1 MANKITNL
9 RNWINGEVFNARD
22 YTYERN
28 LIVSLVNN
36 HEDRVTAL
44 EINNTANTA
53 NIAANTANIAANTAN
68 IATNTSKITVLED
81 FANNLDDTYLDKITT
96 SLQTIQG
103 PITFNSKVILNE
115 TNLDETFLDKI
126 TTDEQ
131 SVAGVVDFEQGIK
144 LDGAILEYINTEKN
158 IGLESQIT
166 SKFRLKIGQQ
176 SVFFGKAS
184 GAIAKGDAIQFAGA
198 QGDHFL
204 IKKAVQ
210 SEINASPEYFIGIA
224 AQDLSNEEYGFVLE
238 FGPLI
243 GVLKTGLVQGDILW
257 FDSQGSTPGA
267 LTKVKP
273 ERGFAQIRV
282 AAVINSQNAQLGQWL
297 IRPSILETSN
307 GIQTFLQNT
316 EPDNLQEGDIWFDSG
331 G

>member
-36 HEDRVTAL
+36 HEDR
-44 EINNTANTA
+44 
-53 NIAANTANIAANTAN
+53 
-68 IATNTSKITVLED
+68 ITVLEQFD
-81 FANNLDDTYLDKITT
+81 ANL
-96 SLQTIQG
+96 
-103 PITFNSKVILNE
+103 E
-115 TNLDETFLDKI
+115 ETFLDKI
-126 TTDEQ
+126 VLDEQ

-238 FGPLI
+238 FGPLTS
-243 GVLKTGLVQGDILW
+243 VLKTGLVQGDILW

-282 AAVINSQNAQLGQWL
+282 AAVINSQNAQNGQWL
-297 IRPSILETSN
+297 VRPSILEASGSSTSAELY
-307 GIQTFLQNT
+307 TDLE
-316 EPDNLQEGDIWFDSG
+316 EPTDPLTGDIWFDSG

>member
-28 LIVSLVNN
+28 LIVALVNN

-44 EINNTANTA
+44 EA
-53 NIAANTANIAANTAN
+53 
-68 IATNTSKITVLED
+68 
-81 FANNLDDTYLDKITT
+81 FQNNL
-96 SLQTIQG
+96 SG
-103 PITFNSKVILNE
+103 
-115 TNLDETFLDKI
+115 TFLNKI

-144 LDGAILEYINTEKN
+144 LDGAIFEYINTEQN

-184 GAIAKGDAIQFAGA
+184 GAIEKGDAIQFAGA

-210 SEINASPEYFIGIA
+210 SEINTSPEYFIGVA

-238 FGPLI
+238 FGPLT

-257 FDSQGSTPGA
+257 FDSEGDVPGA
-267 LTKVKP
+267 LTNVKP
-273 ERGFAQIRV
+273 ARGFSLIRV

-297 IRPSILETSN
+297 VRPSIIETAGSST
-307 GIQTFLQNT
+307 GAVLYTDLT
-316 EPDNLQEGDIWFDSG
+316 EPTDQLTGDIWFDDN
-331 G
+331 